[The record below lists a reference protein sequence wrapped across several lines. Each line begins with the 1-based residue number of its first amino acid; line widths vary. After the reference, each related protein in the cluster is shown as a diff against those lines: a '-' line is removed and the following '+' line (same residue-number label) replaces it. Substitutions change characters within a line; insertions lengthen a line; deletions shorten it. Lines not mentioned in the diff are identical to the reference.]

1 MRRYFVTSPL
11 GIEELVA
18 KELNELGA
26 YQIEVDIGKVFFS
39 ADDDFM
45 YVGNFMLRTI
55 NRLFILLA
63 RTKFSSLRDLK
74 DIAASIDYV
83 EYIPPKATF
92 AVIADRLGKHNFT
105 SLDVKR
111 EVGAGVIKS
120 YRDSTGKRLRVNLD
134 KPDIEIYAL
143 VRNDEFVLGINTT
156 GTSLHRRGYRVYNH
170 PAALK
175 TTLAAALVI
184 LTDLRNDEAFLDPMC
199 GGGTVAIEAVHRI
212 RKYPI
217 TLFRYEYA
225 FRKLRIYDPSIEAS
239 INEALLNNVRIS
251 ESPTYCV
258 DISEKHLEGAKA
270 NALAGRVYD
279 VMRFIRSDSIK
290 PSTYEVIKKD
300 VEIIKYVALNPPYGM
315 RFHNPKKIPM
325 FYRDFLKVISNE
337 LPGANLALITAAIK
351 AMEWALSEV
360 GVKVIKRLNV
370 MHGGLPARIYLMRL

>member
-18 KELNELGA
+18 KELNELGVS
-26 YQIEVDIGKVFFS
+26 QLEIDVGKVFFN

-45 YVGNFMLRTI
+45 YIGNFMLRTI
-55 NRLFILLA
+55 NRLFILLT
-63 RTKFSSLRDLK
+63 RTKFGSLKELK

-92 AVIADRLGKHNFT
+92 AVRADRIGEHDFT

-111 EVGAGVIKS
+111 EVGAGIIES
-120 YRDSTGKRLRVNLD
+120 YRESTGKRLKVNLD
-134 KPDIEIYAL
+134 EPDIEIYAL

-212 RKYPI
+212 RRYPI
-217 TLFRYEYA
+217 TLFRYDYA
-225 FRKLRIYDPSIEAS
+225 FRKLRIYDPNVEAS
-239 INEALLNNVRIS
+239 INEELLNNVRIS
-251 ESPTYCV
+251 ELPTYCV
-258 DISEKHLEGAKA
+258 DISEKHLEGARA

-279 VMRFIRSDSIK
+279 VMRFIRGDSTR
-290 PSTYEVIKKD
+290 SGTYEFIKND
-300 VEIIKYVALNPPYGM
+300 VGSIKYVALNPPYGM

-337 LPGANLALITAAIK
+337 LPSANLALITAAIK
-351 AMEWALSEV
+351 AMEWALNEV